1 MPTLVR
7 LTLPMDGHASEAN
20 AAHAHASEANDAL
33 AHARKANMPTPAR
46 LTLPLPMLRTLTWPS

>member
-1 MPTLVR
+1 
-7 LTLPMDGHASEAN
+7 MDGHASEVN
-20 AAHAHASEANDAL
+20 AAHAHASEANDDAL